1 MVTHNPSEYDTL
13 CQEVAQW
20 AQAQPASWR
29 NHAFRTDSLLS
40 PTSKGEYE
48 VVFDPCSF
56 SFEKAAQVLS
66 AVVTNRR
73 RHLWSL
79 TRKSEFLCP
88 LDGRCLEYNCQETT
102 FSCTPQERTNGFFD
116 ELVAHPSVL
125 RVVALSGGY
134 SREDA
139 NARLSR
145 NKGVIASFSRAL
157 TEGLS
162 AQQSESEFNSA
173 IGASIASIYAASIS

>member
-1 MVTHNPSEYDTL
+1 MVTNKPSEYDTL
-13 CQEVAQW
+13 CQEVARW
-20 AQAQPASWR
+20 AQAQPASWH

-40 PTSKGEYE
+40 PTSKAEYE

-79 TRKSEFLCP
+79 TRKRESLCP

-116 ELVAHPSVL
+116 ELDIPSWDFWVGLIMCGSRAVL
-125 RVVALSGGY
+125 QSWIPTQFVTLANQGVESSAEKNILWLDGG
-134 SREDA
+134 A
-139 NARLSR
+139 MARLP
-145 NKGVIASFSRAL
+145 
-157 TEGLS
+157 E
-162 AQQSESEFNSA
+162 
-173 IGASIASIYAASIS
+173 

>member
-1 MVTHNPSEYDTL
+1 MVTHKPSEYDTL

-102 FSCTPQERTNGFFD
+102 FSCTPQECTNGFFD
-116 ELVAHPSVL
+116 ELDIPSWDFWVGL
-125 RVVALSGGY
+125 RMCG
-134 SREDA
+134 
-139 NARLSR
+139 
-145 NKGVIASFSRAL
+145 SRAVL
-157 TEGLS
+157 HSWIPTQFVTLANQGVESS
-162 AQQSESEFNSA
+162 AEKN
-173 IGASIASIYAASIS
+173 ILWLDGGAMARPPE

>member
-1 MVTHNPSEYDTL
+1 MVTNKPSEYDTL
-13 CQEVAQW
+13 CQEVARW
-20 AQAQPASWR
+20 AQAQPASWH

-40 PTSKGEYE
+40 PTSKAEYE

-116 ELVAHPSVL
+116 ELDIPSWDFWVGLRMCGSRAVL
-125 RVVALSGGY
+125 QSWIPTQFVTLANQGVESSAEKNILWLDGG
-134 SREDA
+134 A
-139 NARLSR
+139 MARLP
-145 NKGVIASFSRAL
+145 
-157 TEGLS
+157 E
-162 AQQSESEFNSA
+162 
-173 IGASIASIYAASIS
+173 

>member
-1 MVTHNPSEYDTL
+1 MVTNKPSEYDTL
-13 CQEVAQW
+13 CQEVARW
-20 AQAQPASWR
+20 AQAQPASWH

-40 PTSKGEYE
+40 PTSKAEFE

-79 TRKSEFLCP
+79 TRKSESLCP

-116 ELVAHPSVL
+116 ELDIPSWDFWVGLRMCGSRAVL
-125 RVVALSGGY
+125 QSWIPTQFVTLANQGVESSAEKNILWLDGG
-134 SREDA
+134 A
-139 NARLSR
+139 MARLP
-145 NKGVIASFSRAL
+145 
-157 TEGLS
+157 E
-162 AQQSESEFNSA
+162 
-173 IGASIASIYAASIS
+173 

>member
-1 MVTHNPSEYDTL
+1 MVTNKPSEHDTL
-13 CQEVAQW
+13 CQEVARW
-20 AQAQPASWR
+20 AQAQPASWH

-40 PTSKGEYE
+40 PTSKAEYE

-79 TRKSEFLCP
+79 TRKSESLCP

-116 ELVAHPSVL
+116 ELDIPSWDFWVGLRMCGSRAVL
-125 RVVALSGGY
+125 QSWIPTQFVTLANQGVESSAEKNILWLDGG
-134 SREDA
+134 A
-139 NARLSR
+139 IARLP
-145 NKGVIASFSRAL
+145 
-157 TEGLS
+157 E
-162 AQQSESEFNSA
+162 
-173 IGASIASIYAASIS
+173 

>member
-1 MVTHNPSEYDTL
+1 MVTNKPSEYDTL
-13 CQEVAQW
+13 CQEVARW
-20 AQAQPASWR
+20 AQAQPASWH

-40 PTSKGEYE
+40 PTSKAEYE

-79 TRKSEFLCP
+79 TRKSESLCP

-116 ELVAHPSVL
+116 ELDIPSWDFWVGLRMCGSRAVL
-125 RVVALSGGY
+125 QSWIPTQFVTLANQGVESSAEKNILWLDGG
-134 SREDA
+134 A
-139 NARLSR
+139 MARLP
-145 NKGVIASFSRAL
+145 
-157 TEGLS
+157 E
-162 AQQSESEFNSA
+162 
-173 IGASIASIYAASIS
+173 

>member
-1 MVTHNPSEYDTL
+1 MVTHKPSEYDTL

-116 ELVAHPSVL
+116 ELDIPSWDFWVGLRMCGSRAVL
-125 RVVALSGGY
+125 QSWIPTQFVTLANQGVESSAEKNILWLDGG
-134 SREDA
+134 A
-139 NARLSR
+139 MARLP
-145 NKGVIASFSRAL
+145 
-157 TEGLS
+157 E
-162 AQQSESEFNSA
+162 
-173 IGASIASIYAASIS
+173 

>member
-1 MVTHNPSEYDTL
+1 MVTNKPSEYDIL

-40 PTSKGEYE
+40 PTSKAEYE

-66 AVVTNRR
+66 VVVTNRR

-79 TRKSEFLCP
+79 TRQSESLCP

-116 ELVAHPSVL
+116 ELDIPSWDFWVGL
-125 RVVALSGGY
+125 RMCG
-134 SREDA
+134 
-139 NARLSR
+139 
-145 NKGVIASFSRAL
+145 SRAVL
-157 TEGLS
+157 HSWIPTQFVTLANQGVVSS
-162 AQQSESEFNSA
+162 AEKN
-173 IGASIASIYAASIS
+173 ILWLGGGAMARPPE

>member
-1 MVTHNPSEYDTL
+1 MVTHKPSEYDTL
-13 CQEVAQW
+13 CQEVARW
-20 AQAQPASWR
+20 AQAQPASWH

-116 ELVAHPSVL
+116 ELDIPSWDFWVGL
-125 RVVALSGGY
+125 RMCG
-134 SREDA
+134 
-139 NARLSR
+139 
-145 NKGVIASFSRAL
+145 SRAVL
-157 TEGLS
+157 QSWIPTQFVTLANQGVESS
-162 AQQSESEFNSA
+162 AEKN
-173 IGASIASIYAASIS
+173 ILWLDGGAMARPPE

>member
-1 MVTHNPSEYDTL
+1 MVTNKPSEYDTL
-13 CQEVAQW
+13 CQEVARW
-20 AQAQPASWR
+20 AQAQPASWH

-40 PTSKGEYE
+40 PTSKAEYE

-116 ELVAHPSVL
+116 ELDIPSWDFWVGL
-125 RVVALSGGY
+125 RMCG
-134 SREDA
+134 
-139 NARLSR
+139 
-145 NKGVIASFSRAL
+145 SRAVL
-157 TEGLS
+157 QSWIPTQFVTLANQGVESS
-162 AQQSESEFNSA
+162 AEKN
-173 IGASIASIYAASIS
+173 ILWLDGGAMARPPE